1 MIWVFIS
8 QSVPELQAASDSDQ
22 RYTADAIVEGESA
35 LVRKKEMHWTHQQ
48 SLHDNLHVFFIL
60 LVGWLSSHGLM
71 HTSESPQRQRFPTKK
86 IIRSGPTHFISR
98 SCWLAIFG
106 GCTNLKTSTSNGLLS
121 GRINKS
127 ATQVKN
133 LKKGWDKQ
141 GYLSFKIKCTGEG
154 QGNGA

>member
-35 LVRKKEMHWTHQQ
+35 LIRKKEMHWTHQQ
-48 SLHDNLHVFFIL
+48 SLHDNLNVFFIL

-98 SCWLAIFG
+98 SCWLA
-106 GCTNLKTSTSNGLLS
+106 TSTSNGLLS
-121 GRINKS
+121 GPASRRS
-127 ATQVKN
+127 D
-133 LKKGWDKQ
+133 KKGWDKQ
-141 GYLSFKIKCTGEG
+141 GYQYLSFKTFKLKCTGEG